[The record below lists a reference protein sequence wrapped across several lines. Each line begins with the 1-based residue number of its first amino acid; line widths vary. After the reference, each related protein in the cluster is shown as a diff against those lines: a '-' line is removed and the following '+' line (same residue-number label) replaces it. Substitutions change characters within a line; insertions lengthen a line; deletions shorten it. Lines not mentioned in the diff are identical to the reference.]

1 MTRRKKAI
9 SRTIVPDPVYHSTLL
24 SMFIARILLHGKKSI
39 AQKIMYNALE
49 IIQTKTQE
57 DALTVLEKALR
68 ATTPIVEV
76 KSRRVGGSIY
86 QVPQEMRPE
95 RGITLAIRWILQ
107 GAKSR
112 KGRSFQD
119 SLAQE
124 IIDASQS
131 IGFAIKKKEELHRM
145 AEANKAFAH
154 YKV

>member
-1 MTRRKKAI
+1 MTRRKKSI
-9 SRTIVPDPVYHSTLL
+9 TRTITPDPVYHSTLI

-39 AQKIMYNALE
+39 AQKIMYSTLE
-49 IIQTKTQE
+49 IIQTRTQE

-68 ATTPIVEV
+68 AVTPIVEV

-86 QVPQEMRPE
+86 QVPLEIRPE
-95 RGITLAIRWILQ
+95 RGITLAIRWLLQ
-107 GAKSR
+107 GAKTR
-112 KGRSFQD
+112 KSTSFQE

-131 IGFAIKKKEELHRM
+131 IGYAIKKKEEIHRM